1 MPEIIPAFD
10 YLKGLFFDM
19 GQASASGMGM
29 IPIDWDKLRSWRLE
43 NHLYLTIWEKET
55 LIKMS
60 EAYCAEYSRATDPLR
75 PQPYQPHIEE
85 ELDEANQVEIGM
97 RQALSWRNAIR
108 NSAKEK

>member
-19 GQASASGMGM
+19 GQASPSGMGM

-43 NHLYLTIWEKET
+43 NHLTLTIWEKET

-60 EAYCAEYSRATDPLR
+60 EAYCSEYSRASDPNR
-75 PQPYQPHIEE
+75 QQPYQRNIE
-85 ELDEANQVEIGM
+85 ELDEETQVEIGL
-97 RQALSWRNAIR
+97 RQALSWRSAIR